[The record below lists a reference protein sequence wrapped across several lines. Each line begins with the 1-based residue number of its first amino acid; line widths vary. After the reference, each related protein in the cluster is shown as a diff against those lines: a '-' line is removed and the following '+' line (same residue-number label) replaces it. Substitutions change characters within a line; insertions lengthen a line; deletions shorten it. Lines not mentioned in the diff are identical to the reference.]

1 MTFEIQASVPPHLVT
16 SVTIRGS
23 RSSRK
28 HVLYNVMVRWPK
40 AEDVWGRNV
49 TRIYGPTD
57 MKTAK
62 KLRDEYRLVVEA
74 AKVLHGQR
82 EVGSLSKVIS
92 SVSWSPLVSV
102 VSSLN
107 VTKIRAI

>member
-1 MTFEIQASVPPHLVT
+1 MTFEVQASVPPHLVT

-28 HVLYNVMVRWPK
+28 HVLYNVMAKWYPD
-40 AEDVWGRNV
+40 AGSMLFGEGRV
-49 TRIYGPTD
+49 ARIYGPTD

-74 AKVLHGQR
+74 AKVLHGHYEPCIGR
-82 EVGSLSKVIS
+82 VLPNPAFTDMS
-92 SVSWSPLVSV
+92 
-102 VSSLN
+102 
-107 VTKIRAI
+107 T